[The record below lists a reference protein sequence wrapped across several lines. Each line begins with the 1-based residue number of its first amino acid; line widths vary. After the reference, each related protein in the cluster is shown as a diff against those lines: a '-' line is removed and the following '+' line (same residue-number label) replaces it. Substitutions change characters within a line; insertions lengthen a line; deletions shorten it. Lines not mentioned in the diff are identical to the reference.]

1 MNGEEFIEWAR
12 SEFGLGD
19 FINQL
24 KRKNGGHR
32 GAQKDKEFDS
42 GGEHRFILHPI
53 ISEGDTTLMYAGK
66 GLGKTVKALGIAYT
80 MALGRDLFGL
90 LKANAQQKVL
100 YIDTEIMKRGLAA
113 RKQSARRVFKL
124 TQDADPPLWFLSQ
137 RLNLYSDEGRQ
148 LVENEITKINA
159 ATPIEETLKFIVID
173 NLTSAQGAN
182 DTPQGWD
189 IFYTWLMSLKERSIG
204 VLILFH
210 ANATDDS
217 LRGSKMKLINIDN
230 VIYLERPQPDLEDE
244 ETSKR
249 QKKSKADKQP
259 ADRSKIC
266 MNLVF
271 ENLRNNPF
279 PEAYTTIKLEYS
291 IPDCRWTMLNFDEYM
306 ISTLTSLSEY
316 CSDEEIAKF
325 YGETPRQI
333 KELRSKYNIRKNKAP
348 ATKLIAS
355 EIIGTDIAG
364 ERVGNN

>member
-1 MNGEEFIEWAR
+1 MNEEEFIEWAR

-24 KRKNGGHR
+24 KRKNGDHC
-32 GAQKDKEFDS
+32 GAQKDKDFDS
-42 GGEHRFILHPI
+42 GGEHRFMLHPI

-66 GLGKTVKALGIAYT
+66 GLGKTAKAMGIAYA
-80 MALGRDLFGL
+80 MALGHDLYDL
-90 LKANAQQKVL
+90 LKANAPQKVL
-100 YIDTEIMKRGLAA
+100 YIDTEIGPRGLTA

-124 TQDADPPLWFLSQ
+124 TQNADPPIWFLSE

-148 LVENEITKINA
+148 LVENEIAKINA
-159 ATPIEETLKFIVID
+159 AAPIEETLKFIVID

-189 IFYTWLMSLKERSIG
+189 LFYTWLMTLKERGIG
-204 VLILFH
+204 VMILFH
-210 ANATDDS
+210 ANADDS

-230 VIYLERPQPDLEDE
+230 VIYLERPQPDVEDE
-244 ETSKR
+244 ENSKR
-249 QKKSKADKQP
+249 QKKTKADKQP

-266 MNLVF
+266 MNVVF
-271 ENLRNNPF
+271 ENLRNNPY

-306 ISTLTSLSEY
+306 TSTLTSLSEY

-333 KELRSKYNIRKNKAP
+333 KELRGKYNIRKNKAP
-348 ATKLIAS
+348 TPKLIAAA
-355 EIIGTDIAG
+355 IIGTDITG
-364 ERVGNN
+364 EGVENN